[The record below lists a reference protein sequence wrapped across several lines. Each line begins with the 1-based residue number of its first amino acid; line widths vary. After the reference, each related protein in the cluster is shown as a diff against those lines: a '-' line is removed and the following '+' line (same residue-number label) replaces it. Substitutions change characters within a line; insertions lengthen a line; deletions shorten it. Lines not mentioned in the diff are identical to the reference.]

1 MFLISLPFAKERVK
15 IEHGTC
21 RPKGA
26 GRRSKFS
33 VDHTRF
39 MREALEEAGKA
50 YALGEVPVGAVVVL
64 DDEVIGRGH
73 NLREVLN
80 DASAHAEMLAMRRA
94 ASYLGDWRL
103 NRAVLYVTLEP
114 CPMCAGA
121 LVQFRVGTL
130 VYGAADPKAGAVD
143 SLLDLVRDPRF
154 NHRVEVVAGVLGE
167 ECAGLLR
174 RFFRELRG
182 KNSGGEN

>member
-1 MFLISLPFAKERVK
+1 MS
-15 IEHGTC
+15 
-21 RPKGA
+21 
-26 GRRSKFS
+26 
-33 VDHTRF
+33 HTRF
-39 MREALEEAGKA
+39 MQEALAQAEKA

-64 DDEVIGRGH
+64 GDEVIGRGH
-73 NLREVLN
+73 NLREVLK

-103 NRAVLYVTLEP
+103 NEAVLYVTLEP

-121 LVQFRVGTL
+121 IVQFRVGTL

-143 SLLDLVRDPRF
+143 SLMDLVRDPRF
-154 NHRVEVVAGVLGE
+154 NHRVEVVAGVLHE
-167 ECAGLLR
+167 ECGELLR

-182 KNSGGEN
+182 KNCCGEN